1 IFLAGACQS
10 PKDIPD
16 TVAAASGAAVKVAA
30 LFSKDQLLREPVVA
44 VVNRMAPPV
53 FSTCVGCSLCVDIC
67 PYSAITMENIKDRGG
82 NVIKTVASI
91 NPGLCQGCGTCVAF
105 CRSKSIDLQGFSN
118 EEMYSSVMAAL
129 HE

>member
-1 IFLAGACQS
+1 MAGACQS

-53 FSTCVGCSLCVDIC
+53 FSTCVGCGLCQDIC

-129 HE
+129 NE